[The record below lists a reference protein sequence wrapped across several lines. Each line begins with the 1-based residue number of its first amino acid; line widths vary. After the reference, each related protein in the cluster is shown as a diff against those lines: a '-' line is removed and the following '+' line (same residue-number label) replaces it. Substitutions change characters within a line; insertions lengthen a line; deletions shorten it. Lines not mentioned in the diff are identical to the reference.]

1 MIIIGSTALWLHGL
15 NRANPADFDVLVP
28 IGTKI
33 EDYDCIPIPHYLL
46 RQVPYEEY
54 RYYDVGTQ
62 RMVTWKYATLDA
74 LLTLK
79 CAHFHLDIAW
89 EKTKL
94 DILWLMSNG
103 AKILPTLFKVLKT
116 HWDQDKGRK
125 IEVSLNMSAAE
136 FFSTGTNFPYE
147 HDQLHLWA
155 SGLNPPMYTQCLV
168 DGQEVLVSRDK
179 FKLMPINDQL
189 QMIREEIAVIA
200 CERWL
205 LNPKTKV
212 NSLVPAWQYAL
223 RKVITTL
230 MKGYF
235 SEFVIHHLPQFI
247 QVDWELLDNILINT
261 KYKEDNMDYT
271 LLQEFIDLMQYHRD
285 EAEENDD
292 YVVFESQPEGVTQ
305 VEQEGGESEGEYAHT
320 VWEYKGEYFRL
331 DYNYYSYSG
340 YDNVELSSIRQVKK
354 VERTVSFFE

>member
-1 MIIIGSTALWLHGL
+1 MIIIGSTALKIHKLHRNEPL
-15 NRANPADFDVLVP
+15 DFDVLVP
-28 IGTKI
+28 VGTTIK
-33 EDYDCIPIPHYLL
+33 DYDCIPIPHEILH
-46 RQVPYEEY
+46 QVPYFIYKHYNVDLHRIE
-54 RYYDVGTQ
+54 
-62 RMVTWKYATLDA
+62 TWHCATLDA
-74 LLTLK
+74 LLTVK
-79 CAHFHLDIAW
+79 CSHFHLDIAW

-103 AKILPTLFKVLKT
+103 AEIIPTLFRVLKT

-125 IEVSLNMSAAE
+125 IEVSLGMTAAE

-155 SGLNPPMYTQCLV
+155 SGLNPPMYTECLV
-168 DGQEVLVSRDK
+168 DGQEVLISRDK
-179 FKLMPINDQL
+179 FKLMPLNDQL

-212 NSLVPAWQYAL
+212 NSLVHAWQYAL

-261 KYKEDNMDYT
+261 KYKEDNMEST
-271 LLQEFIDLMQYHRD
+271 LLQQFIDLMKYHRD
-285 EAEENDD
+285 EEEENDD
-292 YVVFESQPEGVTQ
+292 YVVFESQPAGVEI
-305 VEQEGGESEGEYAHT
+305 VEQHGGESEGEYAYT
-320 VWEYKGEYFRL
+320 VWKYKDAYYRL
-331 DYNYYSYSG
+331 DYSYYSYDG
-340 YDNVELSSIRQVKK
+340 FNNIELDSIREVKK